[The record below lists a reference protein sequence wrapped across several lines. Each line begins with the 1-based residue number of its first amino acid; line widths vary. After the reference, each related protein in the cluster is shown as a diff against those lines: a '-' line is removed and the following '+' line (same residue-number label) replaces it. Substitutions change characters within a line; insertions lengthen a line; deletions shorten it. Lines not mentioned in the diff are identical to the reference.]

1 VADDGGWVKT
11 KPKGAV
17 SSRKTKTTRKKST
30 KAKPARASSKPS
42 RANKRH
48 LKAGGPEVIDIL
60 SSDDSDDQPLVPK
73 KTSAPSRQPDDMFDS
88 TSEEEFD

>member
-17 SSRKTKTTRKKST
+17 SRKTT

-48 LKAGGPEVIDIL
+48 LKAGEPEVIDIL

-73 KTSAPSRQPDDMFDS
+73 NPRAPSRQPDDMFDS